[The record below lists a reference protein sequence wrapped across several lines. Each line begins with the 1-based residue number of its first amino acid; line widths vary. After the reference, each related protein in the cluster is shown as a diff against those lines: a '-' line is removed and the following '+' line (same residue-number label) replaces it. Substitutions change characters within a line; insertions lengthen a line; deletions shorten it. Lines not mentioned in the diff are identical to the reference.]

1 MVVALGT
8 YRVVRPNGPS
18 TNFAAITSGV
28 QAGTLSFQRVAQG
41 IAVLRSGTHS
51 VTVTVTHSGA
61 LGYVLTVWLD
71 GVQTMQEIEP
81 TMTATVRLAFTAGT
95 GSVTDLH
102 LVRDVAIAAS
112 G

>member
-1 MVVALGT
+1 LPDLLGT
-8 YRVVRPNGPS
+8 G
-18 TNFAAITSGV
+18 AACGSAIR
-28 QAGTLSFQRVAQG
+28 AADRLELIR
-41 IAVLRSGTHS
+41 THS
-51 VTVTVTHSGA
+51 VTVTVTHSSA

-81 TMTATVRLAFTAGT
+81 TMTATVRLAFTAAT